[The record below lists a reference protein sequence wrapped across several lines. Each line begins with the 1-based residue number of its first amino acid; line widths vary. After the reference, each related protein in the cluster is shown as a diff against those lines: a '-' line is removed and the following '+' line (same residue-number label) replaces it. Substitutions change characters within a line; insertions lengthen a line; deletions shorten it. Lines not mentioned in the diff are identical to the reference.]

1 MKTYLHSILYSVL
14 KGSLISIFMLTAP
27 AGYAQEINS
36 QELTLEH
43 NSQEGESD
51 LAYDFFTGTLQLIVP
66 VQANPDQGA
75 TQPVPQLQ
83 LKRCDL
89 GQNQYVLIESQ
100 DHAVQQFIQHYNKQ
114 LQTAESESHKIQ
126 ATVIGA
132 YEERDGKNYLRVKSI
147 EDVKTDT
154 SCHLMDMFP

>member
-1 MKTYLHSILYSVL
+1 MKTYLHSIL

-27 AGYAQEINS
+27 TGYAQEINS
-36 QELTLEH
+36 QELIIEH
-43 NSQEGESD
+43 NSQEGEDD

-83 LKRCDL
+83 LNRCDL

-114 LQTAESESHKIQ
+114 LQVAESEGHKIQ

-132 YEERDGKNYLRVKSI
+132 YEEREGKNYLRVKSI